1 MSNGFLKLKIWID
14 QLIRL
19 LKTSRIHI
27 EFHSKLFIVTKHGL
41 KNEIIKVNVKSFL
54 VKP

>member
-1 MSNGFLKLKIWID
+1 MNNELLKSNIWIN
-14 QLIRL
+14 QLTRL
-19 LKTSRIHI
+19 LRNSRIHI

-41 KNEIIKVNVKSFL
+41 KNEMIKVNVKSFL